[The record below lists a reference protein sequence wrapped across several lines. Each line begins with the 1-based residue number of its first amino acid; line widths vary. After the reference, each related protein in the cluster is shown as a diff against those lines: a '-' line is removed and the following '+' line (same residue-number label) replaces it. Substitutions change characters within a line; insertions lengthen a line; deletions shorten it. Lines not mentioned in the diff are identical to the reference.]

1 MSLANLTAQGIATLE
16 DLFQVTGTFS
26 EDCLTLN
33 VWVPTGGEINKAVM
47 IYVYG
52 GSYTGGSTQIG
63 FYDGQH
69 LAAEQD
75 VIVVTFK

>member
-1 MSLANLTAQGIATLE
+1 MSLANLTAQGDATLS
-16 DLFQVTGTFS
+16 DLFQLTDTFS

-33 VWVPTGGEINKAVM
+33 VWVPTGGEAKKAVM
-47 IYVYG
+47 IYIYG
-52 GSYTGGSTQIG
+52 GGFNYGSTQSS

>member
-1 MSLANLTAQGIATLE
+1 MALANLTAQGIATLS
-16 DLFQVTGTFS
+16 DLFQVSATFS

-33 VWVPTGGEINKAVM
+33 VWVPAGGEPDKAVM

-63 FYDGQH
+63 YYDGQH

-75 VIVVTFK
+75 VIVVTLK

>member
-1 MSLANLTAQGIATLE
+1 MPLANLTAQGIATFE
-16 DLFQVTGTFS
+16 DLYQFDNTFS

-33 VWVPTGGEINKAVM
+33 VWVPSGGEECKAVM
-47 IYVYG
+47 IYIYG
-52 GSYTGGSTQIG
+52 GSFTSGSTQIG

>member
-1 MSLANLTAQGIATLE
+1 MSLANLTAQGNATLS
-16 DLFQVTGTFS
+16 DLFQLTDTFS

-33 VWVPTGGEINKAVM
+33 VWVPTGGEVKKAVM
-47 IYVYG
+47 IYIYG
-52 GSYTGGSTQIG
+52 GSFTYGSTQSSL
-63 FYDGQH
+63 YDGQH

>member
-1 MSLANLTAQGIATLE
+1 MALANLTAQGIATLS
-16 DLFQVTGTFS
+16 DLFQTSATFS

-33 VWVPTGGEINKAVM
+33 VWVPTGGERRKAVM
-47 IYVYG
+47 IYIYG

-63 FYDGQH
+63 YYDGQH

>member
-1 MSLANLTAQGIATLE
+1 
-16 DLFQVTGTFS
+16 
-26 EDCLTLN
+26 
-33 VWVPTGGEINKAVM
+33 M
-47 IYVYG
+47 IYIYG
-52 GSYTGGSTQIG
+52 GGFTYGSSQSS